1 MAQTE
6 LRFSVRGFAAH
17 FFICEVAMD
26 GLFFIMLLVF
36 ALVDAE
42 VNNPRPE
49 KRPDKDDPRRTI
61 EDDISEFL
69 ETVWTKIKNRIKVTS
84 KNSLPVQ

>member
-17 FFICEVAMD
+17 FFICEVAM
-26 GLFFIMLLVF
+26 GALFFIMILVF

-49 KRPDKDDPRRTI
+49 NRPDKDDPRRTI

-69 ETVWTKIKNRIKVTS
+69 ETVWTKIKSRIK
-84 KNSLPVQ
+84 KK

>member
-17 FFICEVAMD
+17 FFICEVAM
-26 GLFFIMLLVF
+26 GALFFIMILVF

-49 KRPDKDDPRRTI
+49 KRPDKDDPHRTI

-69 ETVWTKIKNRIKVTS
+69 ETVWTKIKNRVK
-84 KNSLPVQ
+84 KK

>member
-17 FFICEVAMD
+17 FFICEVAM
-26 GLFFIMLLVF
+26 GALFFIMILVF

-42 VNNPRPE
+42 VNDPRPE
-49 KRPDKDDPRRTI
+49 KRPDKNDPRRTI

-69 ETVWTKIKNRIKVTS
+69 ETVWTKLKNRVK
-84 KNSLPVQ
+84 KK

>member
-17 FFICEVAMD
+17 FFICEVAM
-26 GLFFIMLLVF
+26 GALFFIMILVF

-69 ETVWTKIKNRIKVTS
+69 ETVWTKIKNRVK
-84 KNSLPVQ
+84 KK

>member
-1 MAQTE
+1 MGA
-6 LRFSVRGFAAH
+6 
-17 FFICEVAMD
+17 
-26 GLFFIMLLVF
+26 LFFIMILVF

-49 KRPDKDDPRRTI
+49 NRPDKDDPRRTI

-69 ETVWTKIKNRIKVTS
+69 ETVWTKIKSRIK
-84 KNSLPVQ
+84 KK

>member
-17 FFICEVAMD
+17 FFICEVAM
-26 GLFFIMLLVF
+26 GALFFIMILVF

-69 ETVWTKIKNRIKVTS
+69 ETVWTKIKSRIK
-84 KNSLPVQ
+84 KK